1 MMLGIVIVNYRSDDL
16 TVRFVQ
22 GQLCRITLPYQVV
35 VVDNGATA
43 EEAEALQR
51 RIPEAVVLPAENR
64 GFAAGNN
71 IGIRYLLGHGHPDRI
86 LLTNNDITFVSEGV
100 VETLARVLDANPEVG
115 VIGPEVIGPDGRRQ
129 GPEPYQGMWKRFFWM
144 YVSTPFL
151 SRKAKRRLFDLDY
164 AENAAEGRQDKLVGA
179 FMLADT
185 DSLVRAGLF
194 DEGTFLYAEEN
205 ILSDRMAAIGRYC
218 WFCPAVRV
226 LHNQGQTIGKS
237 LDARRQDRLQFES
250 MAYYYRK
257 YRGYGSFS
265 ILVLSV
271 LFRLILRIR

>member
-1 MMLGIVIVNYRSDDL
+1 MLGVVIVSYRSDDL
-16 TVRFVQ
+16 TVRFVED
-22 GQLCRITLPYQVV
+22 QLGRITIPCQVV

-43 EEAEALQR
+43 EEAAALQR
-51 RIPEAVVLPAENR
+51 RIPGTVVLPAENK

-71 IGIRYLLGHGHPDRI
+71 IGIRYLLEHERPDRI
-86 LLTNNDITFVSEGV
+86 LLANNDIEFVSDRV
-100 VETLARVLDANPEVG
+100 VETLVHVLDSNPEVG
-115 VIGPEVIGPDGRRQ
+115 VVGPEVIGPDGHRQ

-151 SRKAKRRLFDLDY
+151 SRETKRRIFDLDY
-164 AENAAEGRQDKLVGA
+164 AENATEGRQDKLVGA
-179 FMLADT
+179 FMVVDT
-185 DSLVRAGLF
+185 ESMVNAGLF

-205 ILSDRMAAIGRYC
+205 ILSDRMAAIGKCC

-226 LHNQGQTIGKS
+226 LHQQGQTIGKVLS
-237 LDARRQDRLQFES
+237 THRQDMQQFKS

-265 ILVLSV
+265 VHVLSV
-271 LFRLILRIR
+271 LFQLILRIR

>member
-22 GQLCRITLPYQVV
+22 GQLTRITLPYQVV

-43 EEAEALQR
+43 REAEALQR
-51 RIPEAVVLPAENR
+51 RIPKAVVLPAENR

-86 LLTNNDITFVSEGV
+86 LLTNNDIAFVSDGV
-100 VETLARVLDANPEVG
+100 VETLAQVLDAHPEVG
-115 VIGPEVIGPDGRRQ
+115 IVGPEVIGPDGRRQ

-144 YVSTPFL
+144 YFSTPFL
-151 SRKAKRRLFDLDY
+151 SRQAKRRLFDLDY
-164 AENAAEGRQDKLVGA
+164 AENATEGIHDKLVGA
-179 FMLADT
+179 FMVVDT

-205 ILSDRMAAIGRYC
+205 ILSDRMAAIGRSC

-237 LDARRQDRLQFES
+237 LDARRQDMLQFES

-257 YRGYGSFS
+257 YRGYGPFS
-265 ILVLSV
+265 VHVLSV